1 MAFGNGASGR
11 TANDDGVEELNG
23 SQFHIDRS
31 AVRSVHADIADI
43 ERSAIQRLQA
53 TDATITSSAIGSATF
68 THGTVSQ
75 SAVGIVAGRSVACD
89 EVRTVILA
97 SPVVRGEVH
106 TWLDLRS
113 AVAIGVG
120 IALGRALLVGAGAL
134 GRRVR

>member
-1 MAFGNGASGR
+1 MAGRNGSTVSGQAR
-11 TANDDGVEELNG
+11 DGVEEISASHL
-23 SQFHIDRS
+23 HIDRS
-31 AVRSVHADIADI
+31 AVRSAHADIADI
-43 ERSAIQRLQA
+43 QRAAVQRLQA
-53 TDATITSSAIGSATF
+53 TDATITSSAVGFASIQHATLHQSMAGVVIGK
-68 THGTVSQ
+68 
-75 SAVGIVAGRSVACD
+75 SVACD

-120 IALGRALLVGAGAL
+120 IALGRALLAGAGAL